1 MSPYQIHIG
10 RVVCL
15 EQEGSVLE
23 LMNGMR
29 LSSLRNWNVTEAW
42 KNSLVVYTTHIIITV
57 QTDKL
62 TLNNN
67 IDCLPLA
74 TQVGDKHPDTAGHQH
89 HRLQI

>member
-29 LSSLRNWNVTEAW
+29 LSSLHNWKQGHEEL
-42 KNSLVVYTTHIIITV
+42 SLVEYTTHIIITV
-57 QTDKL
+57 QINL
-62 TLNNN
+62 
-67 IDCLPLA
+67 
-74 TQVGDKHPDTAGHQH
+74 
-89 HRLQI
+89 R